1 MNMDKIPIHMLSE
14 SPGDETFRCGTL
26 VLTKAEYA
34 NAEKINQLVDWCREL
49 QEQLLKIEGR

>member
-1 MNMDKIPIHMLSE
+1 MDKIPIHMLSE
-14 SPGDETFRCGTL
+14 SPGDETFHCGTL

-49 QEQLLKIEGR
+49 QERLLKFEGI